1 MRLSL
6 QPPERC
12 RRVIESSTVR
22 IDRSTA
28 QLVGLAWSFGWRIA
42 AGVLLGF
49 YLDGWLGTSPLLL
62 VVFAVGS
69 LVAGIVELLRAATP
83 DKKTRDPS

>member
-1 MRLSL
+1 M
-6 QPPERC
+6 
-12 RRVIESSTVR
+12 R
-22 IDRSTA
+22 IDERTSK
-28 QLVGLAWSFGWRIA
+28 LLGLAWGFGWRIV

-69 LVAGIVELLRAATP
+69 LIAGVAELIRVSASSSG
-83 DKKTRDPS
+83 RDGRQS